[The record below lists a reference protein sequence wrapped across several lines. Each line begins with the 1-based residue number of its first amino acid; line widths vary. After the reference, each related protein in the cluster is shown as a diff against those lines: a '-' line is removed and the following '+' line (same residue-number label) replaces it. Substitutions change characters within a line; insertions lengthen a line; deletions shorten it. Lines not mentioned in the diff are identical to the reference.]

1 MISGDEELLELQ
13 REFEKSKPSVKI
25 IKKSE
30 KKSIFAQRQ
39 NFALPSKID
48 SNTELF
54 GTVLSNIKERHAD
67 DSNAPVLK
75 HPSGFPIA
83 QHRSIQPL
91 KMHSGQETG
100 NEIHDAN
107 MKYLGGMSAEQ
118 IKEAQEEIYATFSK
132 ETIEI
137 IKKNAAKK
145 YGNKEKES
153 SGDELET
160 NNVSKPVDEGLMK
173 MDEEKKLEWTKEIPM
188 AVQDQMRLDFHGCIL
203 DSGVEYGSI
212 SGLYHHGDQ
221 PDRAGY
227 TIEELVHLTKS
238 TFPSQRAFSLQIIS
252 LIVEKIYSQSYSPQN
267 CKDITA
273 KLKKENIALVS
284 RIGMD
289 AKHETVYCMAINLL
303 ATILGYHNNGRAMN
317 EHLLMLSLYS
327 SKTVLNLETTI
338 SMELDS
344 QIGFKKKRNGEK
356 VEPIELEND
365 METILKLLQS
375 DIILGLLLSNIT
387 TRVRYL
393 LRIVSSDE
401 HKLQLIYILT
411 CIAQHSPSS
420 AEDILAT
427 EDLVDTL
434 SDILFNPTW
443 PAVEG
448 LRLDIIFNALNLIGI
463 LCRSSYES
471 AVAITRST
479 LVSRI
484 VRFISIYH
492 LEKAHL
498 DIVKAVFTIFD
509 TLFIYGLSA
518 SIIDSYRA
526 LFLDFAEKISTIFPM
541 DSDGNISENS
551 AVIESFATFLR
562 MLKTSLEKFRAQLD
576 AGGIN
581 DAYVPFVELVLRTLK
596 TSGIKFQVIID

>member
-39 NFALPSKID
+39 NFTLPSKID

-91 KMHSGQETG
+91 KMHSGLRTG

-107 MKYLGGMSAEQ
+107 MEYLDGMSAEQ

-160 NNVSKPVDEGLMK
+160 NNVSKPVDEGIMK

-188 AVQDQMRLDFHGCIL
+188 AVQDQMRFDFHGCIL
-203 DSGVEYGSI
+203 DSGAEYGSI

-227 TIEELVHLTKS
+227 TIEELIHLTKS

-252 LIVEKIYSQSYSPQN
+252 LIVEKIYSQSYSPPT
-267 CKDITA
+267 CKEITL
-273 KLKKENIALVS
+273 KLKKENIALVG

-317 EHLLMLSLYS
+317 EHLQMLSLS
-327 SKTVLNLETTI
+327 SKTTI

-344 QIGFKKKRNGEK
+344 QIGFQKKRNGGK

-365 METILKLLQS
+365 MGTILKLLQS

-387 TRVRYL
+387 TRIRYL

-448 LRLDIIFNALNLIGI
+448 LRLDIIFNALNLIGN

-484 VRFISIYH
+484 ARFISIYH

-509 TLFIYGLSA
+509 TLFVYGLSA

-526 LFLDFAEKISTIFPM
+526 LFLDYTEKISTVFPM
-541 DSDGNISENS
+541 DSGGNISENS

-581 DAYVPFVELVLRTLK
+581 DAYMPFVELVLRILK